1 MSKATLTSKGQITIP
16 QKIRVQL
23 GLKQGDQVSFE
34 LEDGKMVMKP
44 LRGESNPFESY
55 AGALGSFKTKK
66 DVKAWLRD
74 LRDED

>member
-16 QKIRVQL
+16 QEVRVQL

-34 LEDGKMVMKP
+34 LEDGKMIIRP
-44 LRGESNPFESY
+44 LRGEGNPFAQY
-55 AGALGSFKTKK
+55 TGALGSFKNKK
-66 DVKAWLRD
+66 EVKDWISD